1 MFVERKDRL
10 KLSAFCHWLDHHEK
24 ALSSARN
31 GIEYEPQSAEV
42 RIGTEAALTC
52 LRPTQT

>member
-42 RIGTEAALTC
+42 RN
-52 LRPTQT
+52 